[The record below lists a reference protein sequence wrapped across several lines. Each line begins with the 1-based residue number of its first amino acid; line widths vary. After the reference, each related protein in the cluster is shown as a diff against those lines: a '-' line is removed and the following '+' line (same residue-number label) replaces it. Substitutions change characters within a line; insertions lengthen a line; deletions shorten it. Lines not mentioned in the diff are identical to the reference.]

1 MYSVEIQKVLEEN
14 NHNIDSETYIDIC
27 QNSPQICHVKYD
39 AFQDNFLIETTDG
52 YQFYFKVYPK
62 QKT

>member
-14 NHNIDSETYIDIC
+14 NYNIDSETYIDIC
-27 QNSPQICHVKYD
+27 QNSPQIYHVKYD
-39 AFQDNFLIETTDG
+39 AFQDNFLIETSDG

>member
-1 MYSVEIQKVLEEN
+1 MYSHEIQRILEEN
-14 NHNIDSETYIDIC
+14 NYNIDSETYIDIC

-39 AFQDNFLIETTDG
+39 TFQDNFLIETSDG

>member
-14 NHNIDSETYIDIC
+14 NYNIDSETYIDIC

-39 AFQDNFLIETTDG
+39 AFQDNFLIETRDG
-52 YQFYFKVYPK
+52 YQFYLKVFPK

>member
-14 NHNIDSETYIDIC
+14 NYNIDSETYIDIC

-39 AFQDNFLIETTDG
+39 AFQ
-52 YQFYFKVYPK
+52 FYFKVFPK

>member
-1 MYSVEIQKVLEEN
+1 MYSVEIQKILEEN
-14 NHNIDSETYIDIC
+14 NYNIDSETYIDIC

-39 AFQDNFLIETTDG
+39 DFQDNFLIETSDG
-52 YQFYFKVYPK
+52 YQFYFKVFPK

>member
-39 AFQDNFLIETTDG
+39 AFQDNFLKPSCELG
-52 YQFYFKVYPK
+52 
-62 QKT
+62 